1 MNTINQTD
9 EFRSWLGTIKDKTLK
24 GAVIGRITRAAH
36 GSFGDCHDVGNGV
49 WEMRIHIGGGAR
61 VYYVRDGSTVYLL
74 LSGGDKKG
82 QDADIAAAKALW
94 TSILKE
100 RKK

>member
-9 EFRSWLGTIKDKTLK
+9 EFRNWLSGIKDKTLK

-36 GSFGDCHDVGNGV
+36 GSFGDCHDVGDGM
-49 WEMRIHIGGGAR
+49 WEMRVHVAGGAR
-61 VYYVRDGSTVYLL
+61 LYYVRDGLTVYLL
-74 LSGGDKKG
+74 ISGGGKKG

-94 TSILKE
+94 ASILKE
-100 RKK
+100 RRK